1 MTSEILKL
9 VQDKRPNAKLI
20 KLSNQSALSRVTEFI
35 PTGCPPLDIIMGG
48 GVPVGRMTEIYGDT
62 STGKTLLAEHIL
74 AETQKMGG
82 LAILLDTETAIDD
95 RLAELIGIDLDELLY
110 SNPETVEDVYEI
122 IDELLTAKRK
132 ADPDGLMTIVWDS
145 VAATSSNEEIEK
157 IKEKGLG
164 AATVATHARLIS
176 KMMRVMKTR
185 VAEERLALVMLNQT
199 REKIGV
205 MFGSKKSTFG
215 GRAIGYYSSVR
226 LELAKR
232 STIKEKGDP
241 VGISTRA
248 YVAKSKV
255 SPPFGQC
262 IVPILFDVGIDE
274 PGAVLEYLKDEDMVK
289 TTGGWYHIDLGG
301 EDNAFQRPSW
311 PELYA
316 KHREEVLDLMY
327 GTEEDENDNPDG
339 TRQAD

>member
-1 MTSEILKL
+1 MSSEILDL
-9 VQDKRPNAKLI
+9 VTKKSPTSRLI
-20 KLSNQSALSRVTEFI
+20 KLSDRSALSRVTEFI

-82 LAILLDTETAIDD
+82 LAVLLDTETAIDD

-122 IDELLTAKRK
+122 VDELLIAKRK

-157 IKEKGLG
+157 IKAQGLG

-185 VAEERLALVMLNQT
+185 VAEERLAFVLLNQT

-205 MFGSKKSTFG
+205 MFGAKKSTFG

-226 LELAKR
+226 LELALRGK
-232 STIKEKGDP
+232 IKEKTHEI
-241 VGISTRA
+241 GINTRA

-255 SPPFGQC
+255 APPFGQC
-262 IVPILFDVGIDE
+262 IIPILFDVGIDE
-274 PGAVLEYLKDEDMVK
+274 PGAVLEWLKDEDLVK

-301 EDNAFQRPSW
+301 EDKAFQRPAW
-311 PELYA
+311 PSLY
-316 KHREEVLDLMY
+316 EEFKEDVLDLMY
-327 GTEEDENDNPDG
+327 GTEEDGE
-339 TRQAD
+339 